1 MILCPSGGE
10 RIHFGLRL
18 AQTGFTFQA
27 SDHRQTALVAR
38 LPVRPAAPVIRRAK
52 AQRHPNV
59 RATGKRKE
67 RRPLRSARKVKIRW
81 KDSDH
86 RAPLAIDGNGLPQQR
101 GIAAEPALPKSVAD
115 QRNRRPAGR
124 LLIGGKSPTQQ
135 RRHAEGLEEPGG
147 YTCRTD
153 TLGIATVRKI
163 GGAWTEGGDFREAPA
178 LVTPLGH
185 VGVGG
190 WKRGQARFEA
200 WIVRPDDDQA
210 IRIRKRQRT
219 QQRGV
224 NQTEDG
230 RAGPEAE
237 RKCEHG
243 HAGEAGVLQ
252 QLAESEFE
260 IVHGSLS
267 VVSRQNPESQTPSA
281 KEIPSVRTQNSLPDQ
296 PFGA

>member
-1 MILCPSGGE
+1 MRVGMILCPSGGE

-81 KDSDH
+81 KDADH

-101 GIAAEPALPKSVAD
+101 GIVAEPALPQSVAD

-135 RRHAEGLEEPGG
+135 RRHAESLEEPGG

-153 TLGIATVRKI
+153 TLGIATVREV
-163 GGAWTEGGDFREAPA
+163 GRARTERGDFGETPA
-178 LVTPLGH
+178 LFPPLAH

-190 WKRGQARFEA
+190 RDRGLARFEA
-200 WIVRPDDDQA
+200 RIVCPDDGEPV
-210 IRIRKRQRT
+210 RFRKRQRAK
-219 QQRGV
+219 QRGV
-224 NQTEDG
+224 DQAEDG
-230 RAGPEAE
+230 GASPDAE
-237 RKCEHG
+237 REREHRHG
-243 HAGEAGVLQ
+243 GEAGVLQ
-252 QLAESEFE
+252 QLAEGEFE
-260 IVHGSLS
+260 VVHGSWS
-267 VVSRQNPESQTPSA
+267 VV
-281 KEIPSVRTQNSLPDQ
+281 
-296 PFGA
+296 G